1 MSKKDLFERISHAP
15 AKLEARP
22 VRRPEEGE
30 ARLPADQVTTRVS
43 GTVVRRRKQDGVEEA
58 PTIVRRRTLDLR
70 DTPTVR
76 GVDAEAPRVGEAAAG
91 ATPRAANRAV
101 EGEIPAPQPAPAV
114 APSPEP
120 PEAES
125 EVEAAREPTAE
136 VPRPAPPPVVE
147 PEPVPAPEAR
157 QPAPPAAASRAA
169 GAPPRQLEVPDA
181 PRYAGLGKAVVMPPP
196 GYDPTNPNAW
206 RREAQRPRGPVGP
219 GAQQPPGTP
228 AQPAAADPYAG
239 RARRRVESTE
249 DTGTGRR
256 PARRSPATPGRAG
269 ATEMPRF
276 GAKRKVMSGK
286 GAAGQRSSPGPK
298 AAKRKVRIDN
308 LVSVGQLAHELG
320 VKAAV
325 VIRHLM
331 GLGKTATI
339 NEMLDLDTASVI
351 AAEFDYEVEN
361 VGFQEGNYLPT
372 VAQQAEEV
380 GLLGR
385 APVVAVM
392 GHVDHGKTTLLDAIR
407 SARVASGEAG
417 GITQH
422 IGAYQVERDG
432 RQVTFLDTP
441 GHQAFSAMRARGAG
455 ITDIVVLVVAADDGV
470 QPQTE
475 EAIAHAR
482 AAGVPIVVAINKMDK
497 PGVNPDAI
505 KQRLA
510 DRELVPEDW
519 GGDTMFVA
527 VSALR
532 QTGIDELLEAILLQA
547 EVLDLK
553 ANPERLAEGTVI
565 EAKMERGRGPVATVL
580 VQKGTLNHGDYVVLG
595 SAFGKVRAL
604 VDYTGKRLKSAPP
617 STPVEVFGLSEL
629 PEVGDKLAAVENEKN
644 ARALAEHRAQEKRD
658 TQVTGTRRR
667 TAEDLFAAGKEEALE
682 KVLVILKADVQGS
695 LEALKGAIGALNV
708 EGTEVLIL
716 HAAVG
721 DISESDVNLA
731 SSNGAM
737 VLGFNV
743 NVDARGRAA
752 AQEQGVEPEL
762 FAVIYDLLDRVE
774 RQLKGKLAPV
784 FHSVRQG
791 TVEVRVLFRIS
802 KVGLVA
808 GSYVLDGK
816 VARGNTVK
824 VVRGG
829 NTVWEGRVSALKRFK
844 DDVREVGAGYECGVS
859 LDGYH
864 AVEVGDLLETYA
876 QEQVVVA

>member
-1 MSKKDLFERISHAP
+1 
-15 AKLEARP
+15 
-22 VRRPEEGE
+22 
-30 ARLPADQVTTRVS
+30 
-43 GTVVRRRKQDGVEEA
+43 
-58 PTIVRRRTLDLR
+58 
-70 DTPTVR
+70 
-76 GVDAEAPRVGEAAAG
+76 
-91 ATPRAANRAV
+91 
-101 EGEIPAPQPAPAV
+101 
-114 APSPEP
+114 
-120 PEAES
+120 
-125 EVEAAREPTAE
+125 
-136 VPRPAPPPVVE
+136 
-147 PEPVPAPEAR
+147 
-157 QPAPPAAASRAA
+157 
-169 GAPPRQLEVPDA
+169 
-181 PRYAGLGKAVVMPPP
+181 
-196 GYDPTNPNAW
+196 
-206 RREAQRPRGPVGP
+206 
-219 GAQQPPGTP
+219 
-228 AQPAAADPYAG
+228 
-239 RARRRVESTE
+239 
-249 DTGTGRR
+249 
-256 PARRSPATPGRAG
+256 
-269 ATEMPRF
+269 MPRF
-276 GAKRKVMSGK
+276 GAKRKVLAGK
-286 GAAGQRSSPGPK
+286 AGAAQRTSPGPK

-308 LVSVGQLAHELG
+308 VVSVGQLAHELG

-331 GLGKTATI
+331 GLGKIATI
-339 NEMLDLDTASVI
+339 NEMLDLDTAALI
-351 AAEFDYEVEN
+351 ASEFDYEVEN

-372 VAQQAEEV
+372 AEKQGEEL
-380 GLLGR
+380 GLVSR

-407 SARVASGEAG
+407 ASRVASGEAG

-432 RQVTFLDTP
+432 RQITFLDTP

-455 ITDIVVLVVAADDGV
+455 VTDIVVLVVAADDGV

-475 EAIAHAR
+475 EALAHAR

-497 PGVNPDAI
+497 PGVNLDNI

-510 DRELVPEDW
+510 DKELVPEDW
-519 GGDTMFVA
+519 GGDTMFVP

-604 VDYTGKRLKSAPP
+604 VDYNGKRLKTAPP

-658 TQVTGTRRR
+658 TVVGSTRRR
-667 TAEDLFAAGKEEALE
+667 TAEDLFAAGKEESLE
-682 KVLVILKADVQGS
+682 RVLLVLKADVQGS
-695 LEALKGAIGALNV
+695 LEALKGAISALSV
-708 EGTEVLIL
+708 EGTEVVVL

-737 VLGFNV
+737 LVGFNV
-743 NVDARGRAA
+743 GVDARGRAA

-762 FAVIYDLLDRVE
+762 YAVIYDLLDRVE

-784 FHSVRQG
+784 FHAVRQG
-791 TVEVRVLFRIS
+791 TVEVRVLFKIS
-802 KVGLVA
+802 KIGVVA

-816 VARGNTVK
+816 VSRGNTAK
-824 VVRGG
+824 VVRNGD
-829 NTVWEGRVSALKRFK
+829 TIWEGRVSAVKRFK
-844 DDVREVGAGYECGVS
+844 DDVREVAAGYECGIS
-859 LDGYH
+859 LDGFH
-864 AVEVGDLLETYA
+864 ELQVGDILETYA
-876 QEQVVVA
+876 QEQVAAS